1 MAFFCPVRIRRNKKK
16 HVHLESDLLSGTRHH
31 QSLPPM
37 GRITG
42 SVSIETLV
50 RVGIEK
56 ENGLSPNSK
65 MIVLHDFT
73 PCVDDELEVK
83 RGQIINVLYQENDW
97 VYVISAD
104 QRDRN
109 GQPTEG
115 FIPASYCAPL
125 LETNIDNLLMNF
137 KKKMPRS
144 GPNSLVDCNFNEIN
158 ANETNSNM
166 LNNNNNDDQ
175 HHHQIDF
182 LGTGNYCNQIVQ
194 TQTVHSNRSVID
206 IIDINNAIKQQQNYQ
221 ENDQHFMT
229 FQSSLNYQNHHNNGN
244 HHNRY
249 SPTQSHHSFP
259 GIESVSQQQN
269 NSIMNLDLVMATT
282 TNTNTPSTNQTGPI
296 AISMTSAGS
305 NNSQKNGIK
314 SNSNVSSNHNEHL
327 QKRSYITSEDFDSLT
342 NAKSNNHHQANHD
355 QYSKALYLAS
365 SNLSNEHSINNVE
378 IQPFFKDQ
386 SGRYVMLYTFVARD
400 ENDISVERG
409 EIITVLNKDDQDWF
423 WVMRSDSQEG
433 FVPVSFTYPIDL
445 LLNAHHVQTMTLAN
459 GHIHGQTQQICQT
472 YRTHIVHD

>member
-16 HVHLESDLLSGTRHH
+16 HGHHESDLLSGTRHH
-31 QSLPPM
+31 LQSLPPM

-42 SVSIETLV
+42 SASIETLV

-97 VYVISAD
+97 VYVIATD
-104 QRDRN
+104 QRDQN

-125 LETNIDNLLMNF
+125 IETNIDNLLMNF

-144 GPNSLVDCNFNEIN
+144 EPNSLVDCNFNEIN
-158 ANETNSNM
+158 TIDTNSNL
-166 LNNNNNDDQ
+166 LNNNKDNNND
-175 HHHQIDF
+175 HHINF
-182 LGTGNYCNQIVQ
+182 IGNGNYCNQIIQ
-194 TQTVHSNRSVID
+194 TNTLHSND
-206 IIDINNAIKQQQNYQ
+206 Q
-221 ENDQHFMT
+221 QHFMT
-229 FQSSLNYQNHHNNGN
+229 LNYHNSNNSNHP
-244 HHNRY
+244 NRY

-269 NSIMNLDLVMATT
+269 NSIMNLDLVMAATT
-282 TNTNTPSTNQTGPI
+282 ATTTNTPSTNQTGPL
-296 AISMTSAGS
+296 AISSMISAES
-305 NNSQKNGIK
+305 NSSQKINLK
-314 SNSNVSSNHNEHL
+314 YNSNVSSSNHNEH
-327 QKRSYITSEDFDSLT
+327 FDTFT
-342 NAKSNNHHQANHD
+342 NEKLINHQHHHQPN
-355 QYSKALYLAS
+355 QNPKSLYLTL
-365 SNLSNEHSINNVE
+365 SNLSTENKSATNDNNNCE

-423 WVMRSDSQEG
+423 WIMRSDAQEG

-445 LLNAHHVQTMTLAN
+445 LLNAHHVHQ
-459 GHIHGQTQQICQT
+459 HHHHGQSNVIGGGQIQPNTNMANISYT
-472 YRTHIVHD
+472 YHS